1 MVLCHRLD
9 VKQKKELVI
18 YTEAE
23 TVRTMWWRILSRGNA
38 IADIIGAI
46 TLTTIMEVD
55 QLSKPGSL
63 HGLFS
68 FCLS

>member
-38 IADIIGAI
+38 IADIIGAT
-46 TLTTIMEVD
+46 TLTTIMD
-55 QLSKPGSL
+55 QLSNPGSL